1 MKYKLW
7 CKDKNEWEKDNW
19 VILPNGDLMWVEY
32 GNLVGGVYMKN
43 HILVKSTGFKDI
55 EGKEIYEGD
64 ILKVQSKKYRDKDI
78 KRPNLYV
85 KWDRGQFDVYGKY
98 DCWEDSLWNY
108 MNFYDVEVIGNIFE
122 NYDLLK

>member
-32 GNLVGGVYMKN
+32 GNLVGRVYMKN
-43 HILVKSTGFKDI
+43 HILVRSTGFKDI

-64 ILKVQSKKYRDKDI
+64 IIRYWDYFEESYKLAVI
-78 KRPNLYV
+78 KLDEGGFSAISDRTNWYLYLADEGDEIRIV
-85 KWDRGQFDVYGKY
+85 
-98 DCWEDSLWNY
+98 
-108 MNFYDVEVIGNIFE
+108 GNIFE
-122 NYDLLK
+122 NKDLIEGMDNY

>member
-7 CKDKNEWEKDNW
+7 RKDKNEWEKHTW

-43 HILVKSTGFKDI
+43 HVLVKSTGFKDI

-64 ILKVQSKKYRDKDI
+64 IIRYWDNFDERYKLAIIKFDKGSFIMTNNRINWNIGLTNKDDKIKIVGNIYEDKDLI
-78 KRPNLYV
+78 
-85 KWDRGQFDVYGKY
+85 
-98 DCWEDSLWNY
+98 EDIDNY
-108 MNFYDVEVIGNIFE
+108 
-122 NYDLLK
+122 